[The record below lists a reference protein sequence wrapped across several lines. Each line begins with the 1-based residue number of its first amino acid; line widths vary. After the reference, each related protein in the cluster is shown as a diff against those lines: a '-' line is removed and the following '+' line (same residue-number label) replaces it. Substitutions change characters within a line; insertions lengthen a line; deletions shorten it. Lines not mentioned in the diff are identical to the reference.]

1 MFRIKKKGF
10 TLTELIIVMAL
21 TLVILGMI
29 FQMFN
34 TNNRIIS
41 DVDIRSTLQNE
52 GQAIQEKLSEIGMQ
66 ANSMDYKE
74 ENNDVKSINFVVLNE
89 DESKSE
95 FEIKKE
101 GTELTIVKYKETIIE
116 GEEEKN
122 KISTKRL
129 SNNLNKINI
138 KSRNDKSA
146 QIEIILSKKMG
157 YSDIKYPVNVK
168 FAFRNKY

>member
-10 TLTELIIVMAL
+10 TLTELIIVMTL
-21 TLVILGMI
+21 TLIILGMI

-34 TNNRIIS
+34 TNNRIMS
-41 DVDIRSTLQNE
+41 DVDIKSTLQNE
-52 GQAIQEKLSEIGMQ
+52 GEAIQETLSKVGMQ

-95 FEIKKE
+95 FEIKKQNI
-101 GTELTIVKYKETIIE
+101 ELYIVEYKETIIE
-116 GEEEKN
+116 GKKEKK
-122 KISTKRL
+122 KISTKKL

-138 KSRNDKSA
+138 KSKNDKSA

-157 YSDIKYPVNVK
+157 YSDVKYPVNVK
-168 FAFRNKY
+168 FAFRNK

>member
-101 GTELTIVKYKETIIE
+101 GTELTIVEC
-116 GEEEKN
+116 EEEKN
-122 KISTKRL
+122 KISTKKL

-168 FAFRNKY
+168 FAFRNK